1 MKKTGVLGLLV
12 LMMGVLLAAC
22 GESHEAMVR
31 QLEAL
36 EQMNRADSVMTN
48 DSLAEALTTYFD
60 SHGTAN
66 ERLRAHYILGRTY
79 ADMGEAPADLNAYL
93 DAADCA
99 DTTAADCD
107 YHTLSRVYGQMADVF
122 YWQNLMEDFIDAC
135 DKSIAYAW
143 KDKDTSQALNV
154 EAHKIGAYIRLEQHD
169 KVITAFD
176 TVYDKLLNT
185 CGVETAAKYCILP
198 VYALLEKGYW
208 EKAKTYI
215 DHYKTESNYFDSAG
229 NVEKGRE
236 VFYYYKG
243 RYFLA
248 IQQYDSAE
256 YYFRKELRNG
266 TDAMNQNMGS
276 LGLSRLF
283 MKVHRPDSAAK
294 YALYSY
300 EMNDSVYAQMA
311 TKEVEQAKASYNYQ
325 RNKELAVKEKQRAE
339 HSRFLLLLLSA
350 LSVAV
355 VLVLLLAFSVYRKRK
370 QAQLFRYQRDLEHLE
385 RAQTELMEKYSSEAI
400 QSERQESEIAVLKK
414 EIEEYQVRIVEY
426 QQKLMA
432 KDIAKLEERLCTAPI
447 VKHLK
452 ELAATNP
459 YQPATSKDM
468 KLLRQLLNAE
478 IPQFY
483 STLNTPAYTLRPIE
497 YDISLLIR
505 CHFTPSEIYRLTG
518 TTDAYV
524 SKMRKTLL
532 SKVFG
537 ITGTPKQYDSKV
549 MAIV

>member
-1 MKKTGVLGLLV
+1 MEGIG
-12 LMMGVLLAAC
+12 
-22 GESHEAMVR
+22 
-31 QLEAL
+31 QL
-36 EQMNRADSVMTN
+36 
-48 DSLAEALTTYFD
+48 
-60 SHGTAN
+60 
-66 ERLRAHYILGRTY
+66 
-79 ADMGEAPADLNAYL
+79 
-93 DAADCA
+93 
-99 DTTAADCD
+99 
-107 YHTLSRVYGQMADVF
+107 
-122 YWQNLMEDFIDAC
+122 
-135 DKSIAYAW
+135 
-143 KDKDTSQALNV
+143 
-154 EAHKIGAYIRLEQHD
+154 
-169 KVITAFD
+169 
-176 TVYDKLLNT
+176 
-185 CGVETAAKYCILP
+185 
-198 VYALLEKGYW
+198 
-208 EKAKTYI
+208 
-215 DHYKTESNYFDSAG
+215 
-229 NVEKGRE
+229 
-236 VFYYYKG
+236 
-243 RYFLA
+243 
-248 IQQYDSAE
+248 DSAE
-256 YYFRKELRNG
+256 LYYRKVYHPNM
-266 TDAMNQNMGS
+266 AFASQNSMFE
-276 LGLSRLF
+276 GLLNVFQKR
-283 MKVHRPDSAAK
+283 HQADSIAK
-294 YALYSY
+294 YAQLYCQA
-300 EMNDSVYAQMA
+300 NDSSIALNDQQLTARMA
-311 TKEVEQAKASYNYQ
+311 ASYQYNRFQ
-325 RNKELAVKEKQRAE
+325 KQAFENEKKAE
-339 HSRFLLLLLSA
+339 HSRFLLLLFSA
-350 LSVAV
+350 LGVAV
-355 VLVLLLAFSVYRKRK
+355 VFGLLLAFSVYRKRK
-370 QAQLFRYQRDLEHLE
+370 QAQLFQYQRDLEHLE